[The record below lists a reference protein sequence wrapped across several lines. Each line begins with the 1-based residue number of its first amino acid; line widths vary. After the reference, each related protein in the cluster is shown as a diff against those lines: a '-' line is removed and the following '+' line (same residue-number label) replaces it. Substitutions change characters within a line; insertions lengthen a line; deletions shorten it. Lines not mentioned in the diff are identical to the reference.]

1 MGEILI
7 RQAKLSDV
15 PAISRIEVD
24 SFDSPW
30 SAKEITKDVTAG
42 GGIYFVVAVDGSECV
57 GFAEMRSIAGEAQIY
72 NIAVAEE
79 ARGRGVGEA
88 LFRHL
93 IDKAEESGCDVVNL
107 EVRAGNE
114 AAIGLYRKLGFVEVG
129 RRRKYYYGKEDA
141 ILMDLDLRKVQVD
154 VVIEN

>member
-1 MGEILI
+1 
-7 RQAKLSDV
+7 
-15 PAISRIEVD
+15 
-24 SFDSPW
+24 
-30 SAKEITKDVTAG
+30 
-42 GGIYFVVAVDGSECV
+42 
-57 GFAEMRSIAGEAQIY
+57 MRSIAGEAQIY

>member
-57 GFAEMRSIAGEAQIY
+57 GFAEMR
-72 NIAVAEE
+72 AVAEE
-79 ARGRGVGEA
+79 ARGRGIGEA

>member
-1 MGEILI
+1 MI

-15 PAISRIEVD
+15 PAISRIEVE

-42 GGIYFVVAVDGSECV
+42 GDIDFVVAVDGGECL
-57 GFAEMRSIAGEAQIY
+57 GFAEMRTVAGEAQIY
-72 NIAVAEE
+72 NIAVAPE

-93 IDKAEESGCDVVNL
+93 IEKAEERGCDTVNL
-107 EVRAGNE
+107 EVRAGND
-114 AAIGLYRKLGFVEVG
+114 AAMGLYNKLGFREVG
-129 RRRKYYYGKEDA
+129 CRPKYYDGKADA
-141 ILMDLDLRKVQVD
+141 ILMDLDLRKVEID
-154 VVIEN
+154 VQIQ